1 MVQLTSKYDGTF
13 TRNWSSAL
21 PRKVGYFVIFLL
33 TLSALDL
40 TQRPEIC
47 RFWWNCW
54 LGSGWCCVNTGAGA
68 ERERESWVWQKCLN
82 VDCWDE
88 RVMMWGNVQHEDLK
102 YLQISISWCQLTN
115 TSISRD
121 TVRSTEQHSSP
132 ELQRL
137 TYLKIARQCSSS
149 QQRRRHYRLGWEV
162 CRSWCSNYCSHGRYW
177 WKVCSV
183 ALQIMAR
190 PAGSLQSCRV
200 LQASRW
206 DNFQHKSC
214 NYINMDI

>member
-1 MVQLTSKYDGTF
+1 MK
-13 TRNWSSAL
+13 
-21 PRKVGYFVIFLL
+21 LL
-33 TLSALDL
+33 T
-40 TQRPEIC
+40 
-47 RFWWNCW
+47 W
-54 LGSGWCCVNTGAGA
+54 LRLWLCKYRS
-68 ERERESWVWQKCLN
+68 RSRESWVWQKCLN

-121 TVRSTEQHSSP
+121 TVRSSQAHSDLHLSA
-132 ELQRL
+132 
-137 TYLKIARQCSSS
+137 IS
-149 QQRRRHYRLGWEV
+149 QDCQRRHYRLGWEV

-177 WKVCSV
+177 WKVCSR
-183 ALQIMAR
+183 ALQIIAR
-190 PAGSLQSCRV
+190 PAGSLQSCRM
-200 LQASRW
+200 LQAGRW

>member
-13 TRNWSSAL
+13 TKRNWSSAL
-21 PRKVGYFVIFLL
+21 PSHRRGGYFQIFLF
-33 TLSALDL
+33 TPSALDP
-40 TQRPEIC
+40 TPRPEIC

-54 LGSGWCCVNTGAGA
+54 LCSGCGCVNTGAGA
-68 ERERESWVWQKCLN
+68 ESWVWQKCLN

-121 TVRSTEQHSSP
+121 TVRSSQAHSS
-132 ELQRL
+132 LQLSPRGW
-137 TYLKIARQCSSS
+137 LKWLSPDCQ
-149 QQRRRHYRLGWEV
+149 RRHYRLGWEV

-177 WKVCSV
+177 WKVCSR
-183 ALQIMAR
+183 ALQIIAR
-190 PAGSLQSCRV
+190 PAGSLQSCRM
-200 LQASRW
+200 LQAGRW